1 MDRDAHHRLGAPRFA
16 GGLTTALHTA
26 AGDSPGWRGSLSLRY
41 WRDGPR
47 TVALDRHEGPLRVL
61 QRLYPEGEEI
71 CHHVMVHPPGGVA
84 GGDVLDVQVDLGEDT
99 HAVLTTPG
107 ATRFYRS
114 AGRPARQCARLRVAP
129 RARVE
134 WLPLE
139 NIAFTG
145 CEAENRTEIELSPG
159 SQAMGW
165 DLLALG
171 LPAAGAPF
179 EAGQFT
185 QHLSLRLLP
194 PAEGSVPP
202 GPSGNAQEEGT
213 GHPIWLE
220 RGLIRAQDSRLL
232 DSPLGWAGR
241 RVLATVWWA
250 TAEPLPPVR
259 REALLDAAR
268 ECPTDPSLQGRVG
281 VTSPLPHVVVARA
294 LADRVEPAMRWM
306 CAVRAAWRREAW
318 GLEAHP
324 PRIWRT

>member
-1 MDRDAHHRLGAPRFA
+1 VDRDAHHRLGAPRLA
-16 GGLTTALHTA
+16 GGLTIALDSA
-26 AGDSPGWRGSLSLRY
+26 AADSPGWQGHLSLRY

-61 QRLYPEGEEI
+61 QRLYPEGEGI

-129 RARVE
+129 GARVE

-179 EAGQFT
+179 EAGEFT
-185 QHLSLRLLP
+185 QHVSLRVNP
-194 PAEGSVPP
+194 QPEGSV
-202 GPSGNAQEEGT
+202 AT
-213 GHPIWLE
+213 GSSFGAPAALADHPIWME
-220 RGLIRAQDSRLL
+220 RGLIRAQDTRLL

-241 RVLATVWWA
+241 RVLATVWWV
-250 TAEPLPPVR
+250 TSEPLPPAR

-268 ECPTDPSLQGRVG
+268 ECPADPTLQGRAG
-281 VTSPLPHVVVARA
+281 VTNPLPHVVVARA
-294 LADRVEPAMRWM
+294 LADRVEPAMQWM

-318 GLEAHP
+318 GLDAHP

>member
-1 MDRDAHHRLGAPRFA
+1 MSTAPSEASAGA
-16 GGLTTALHTA
+16 G
-26 AGDSPGWRGSLSLRY
+26 PGWLGRLDLRY

-61 QRLYPEGEEI
+61 QRLYPEGEGI

-84 GGDVLDVQVDLGEDT
+84 GGDVLDVQIDLGEDT

-114 AGRPARQCARLRVAP
+114 AGRPARQGARLRVGP

-145 CEAENRTEIELSPG
+145 CQAENRTEIELGPQA
-159 SQAMGW
+159 QAMGW

-171 LPAAGAPF
+171 LPAAGTPF
-179 EAGQFT
+179 EAGEFT
-185 QHLSLRLLP
+185 QHLSLRLCSQP
-194 PAEGSVPP
+194 EPDRS
-202 GPSGNAQEEGT
+202 GPQSPIGGGQPEAAP
-213 GHPIWLE
+213 HPIWLE
-220 RGLIRAQDSRLL
+220 RGVIRARDTRLL

-250 TAEPLPPVR
+250 TAEPLAAAR
-259 REALLDAAR
+259 RDALLEAAR
-268 ECPTDPSLQGRVG
+268 DCAAAPSLQGRVG
-281 VTSPLPHVVVARA
+281 VTSPLPQVVVARA
-294 LADRVEPAMRWM
+294 LADRVEPAMQWM